1 MTETP
6 EAKKEELKHEAKDR
20 TKRTALQ
27 AVIVT
32 LIVGAAAG
40 ITEIVGETGM
50 PDLSSVAT
58 AGATGA
64 LMAVAAYV
72 QRRLDR

>member
-6 EAKKEELKHEAKDR
+6 EVKKEELKSEAKDR

-32 LIVGAAAG
+32 LVIGAAAG
-40 ITEIVGETGM
+40 VTELAGDAGM
-50 PDLSSVAT
+50 PDLSTVAT

-72 QRRLDR
+72 QRRMDK